1 MRNRRTSLF
10 GHLTSSAILT
20 LAAVAI
26 GTPASAQGLP
36 PEPLPMP
43 PTPTAVINGWIAAGN
58 ETAIREHAWALWAAA
73 NSKSKSGNWP
83 IWETW
88 YTDAE
93 VSNGPP
99 SASAAPAMLSAARR
113 AGRPDRRFHVPRQ
126 FVHLQGPQR
135 RFLSPLAARIAPNE
149 QVVGFNKFDPSY
161 AGHVWNNQFQ
171 NRNNLWVIQNGW
183 SPGTPVANRHI
194 PPFPATAIG
203 LKPVF
208 EVVRGPNNNSGI
220 TLLNYWLG
228 DLTTGPQNSTNPQ
241 APTSNTWKQCV
252 VVQTGSGPVPSGLT
266 CANGGSPGGTVTQN
280 DFYNFQLDAAE
291 AVSICQSQGISPCNV
306 QAGDYAIL
314 VAMHFTTRENDNWTW
329 QTFWWNYNQPFP
341 YGAPPSTIPAPFN
354 HYAMCTAYSMTVN
367 PPNDPKG
374 TNTLCF
380 NPYLEPGVQDG
391 IHSNCM
397 SCHGIASY
405 GNNPNNP
412 GYPMSYQPT
421 AYIAVTVP
429 ADVTTYYGCQ
439 TTTDTSWFLANS
451 AGGDTGTQSACNL
464 PPGR

>member
-1 MRNRRTSLF
+1 MRNRLMPLSCTLTSL
-10 GHLTSSAILT
+10 AVLT
-20 LAAVAI
+20 LAVLVS
-26 GTPASAQGLP
+26 GKPVFAQGLA
-36 PEPLPMP
+36 PEPLPIP
-43 PTPTAVINGWIAAGN
+43 PTPTAVVNGWIAAGN
-58 ETAIREHAWALWAAA
+58 QTAIREHAWALWAAA
-73 NSKSKSGNWP
+73 NSPSKTPGWP
-83 IWETW
+83 IWESW
-88 YTDAE
+88 YTDTE
-93 VSNGPP
+93 VSAGPP
-99 SASAAPAMLSAARR
+99 SAAPAMLSAARR
-113 AGRPDRRFHVPRQ
+113 AGRPENIFHVPRQ
-126 FVHLQGPQR
+126 FAHVQGTQR
-135 RFLSPLAARIAPNE
+135 RFLSPLAARAAPAE
-149 QVVGFNKFDPSY
+149 QVVGFNKFDPTY
-161 AGHVWNNQFQ
+161 AGHVWSNKFQ
-171 NRNNLWVIQNGW
+171 DRSNLWAIENAF
-183 SPGTPVANRHI
+183 SSSTPVADRHI

-208 EVVRGPNNNSGI
+208 EVARGPNNNSGI

-241 APTSNTWKQCV
+241 APTSSTWKQCV
-252 VVQTGSGPVPSGLT
+252 VVRTGSAPVPPGLT
-266 CANGGSPGGTVTQN
+266 CANGGTPSGTVTQN

-291 AVSICQSQGISPCNV
+291 ATSICQSQPVSPCPV

-341 YGAPPSTIPAPFN
+341 YGAPPANIPAPFN

-367 PPNDPKG
+367 PPNDAKG
-374 TNTLCF
+374 TNTLCY
-380 NPYLEPGVQDG
+380 NPYLEPAVPDG

-412 GYPMSYQPT
+412 GYPVQYQPT

-429 ADVTTYYGCQ
+429 VDVVTYFGCQ

-451 AGGDTGTQSACNL
+451 AGPDTGPQPACVL
-464 PPGR
+464 PPAR